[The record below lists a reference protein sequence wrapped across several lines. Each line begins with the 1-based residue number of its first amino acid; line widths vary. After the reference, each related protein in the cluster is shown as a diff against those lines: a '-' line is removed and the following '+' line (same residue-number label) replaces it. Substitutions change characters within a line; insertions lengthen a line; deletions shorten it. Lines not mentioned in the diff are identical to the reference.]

1 MIAGVVRLE
10 HLEAIAYTF
19 KMAYDMGVQDVQLR
33 SISTGD
39 GDHGPTLDQW
49 DGGMAHA
56 ASNGQVLPQNATHKV

>member
-39 GDHGPTLDQW
+39 GDHGPALDQC
-49 DGGMAHA
+49 GGMAHT
-56 ASNGQVLPQNATHKV
+56 ASNGQVLPQNLTHKV